1 MIVPAPTTSLTAA
14 LHLERPATACR
25 FGLPTD
31 GAAVRALAA
40 PMSTEWGRRL
50 RAACEGRGRQ
60 LAIKFARAA

>member
-1 MIVPAPTTSLTAA
+1 MHRPTTSITAA

-25 FGLPTD
+25 LGLPTN

-50 RAACEGRGRQ
+50 RAACEGRGREVVV
-60 LAIKFARAA
+60 RRVR